1 MESIAE
7 ELHWEKIKEKAGD
20 KSILISTS
28 GPQEKKAAYFR
39 INFVCLFVFSICA

>member
-28 GPQEKKAAYFR
+28 GPQEKKSS
-39 INFVCLFVFSICA
+39 LFQN